1 MNKIDSVNNEI
12 YILGNFN
19 IKFYLNDSYILAKK
33 IILNNKSVPSDAK
46 SHHEFCRYFVSEQ
59 LIKVLTRVTFSS
71 SSIIDHILTS
81 FPERVTQSGVI
92 EWVIWSISEIL
103 FKLWKI
109 VNLKILPKKE
119 EELKTARMSIKEQAS
134 KLTAENLRRRCKPL
148 DEV

>member
-46 SHHEFCRYFVSEQ
+46 CHHEFCRYFVSEQ

-71 SSIIDHILTS
+71 STIIDHILTS

-92 EWVIWSISEIL
+92 E
-103 FKLWKI
+103 
-109 VNLKILPKKE
+109 
-119 EELKTARMSIKEQAS
+119 
-134 KLTAENLRRRCKPL
+134 
-148 DEV
+148 